1 MPTAIQK
8 ATGKIGVG
16 TENGGKHWTKSEVEN
31 RQEAEK
37 ALTRKSRI
45 VLKAPKWLSTEALLV
60 WKDVRKKLIGIEL
73 LDNLDTELL
82 GVYCDAVAKYKAL
95 GQREFI
101 SDEDT
106 KALQSWA
113 RLILNYAEKLG
124 LSPGGRA
131 RLARKRAPTKEAD
144 GFGEEFD

>member
-8 ATGKIGVG
+8 ATEKIGVG
-16 TENGGKHWTKSEVEN
+16 AVNGGKHWTKDEVEN

-45 VLKAPKWLSTEALLV
+45 VLKAPKWLSDEALLV

-73 LDNLDTELL
+73 LDNLDTDLL
-82 GVYCDAVAKYKAL
+82 GVYCDAVAKYQAL
-95 GQREFI
+95 SKKERILE
-101 SDEDT
+101 EDT

-113 RLILNYAEKLG
+113 RIIVNYAEKLG

-131 RLARKRAPTKEAD
+131 RLAKKRAQKVTD